1 MNMQE
6 LTDKIDEQ
14 DPATAWAK
22 GPRCIK
28 CSHPCFRGI
37 FPDKGKKRRAW
48 HCMACDVIQVTHQFL
63 CEEGTGEY
71 YRTTYLPT
79 GSDLEEIRNGR
90 L

>member
-1 MNMQE
+1 MNRAIA
-6 LTDKIDEQ
+6 DRIDEK
-14 DPATAWAK
+14 DRVLAWAK

-37 FPDKGKKRRAW
+37 FPEKGRKKRAW
-48 HCMACDVIQVTHQFL
+48 ACMACDLIQVTHQTL
-63 CEEGTGEY
+63 CEDGTGEY